1 MFKIKGG
8 YKLELWTPV
17 TMKLFG
23 GTEELIDKTK
33 NGENVSSLEVVEVV
47 LIQCNWVDNQCQEK
61 SEVLYSFTPN

>member
-1 MFKIKGG
+1 
-8 YKLELWTPV
+8 
-17 TMKLFG
+17 MKLFG
-23 GTEELIDKTK
+23 GTEELIDKSK